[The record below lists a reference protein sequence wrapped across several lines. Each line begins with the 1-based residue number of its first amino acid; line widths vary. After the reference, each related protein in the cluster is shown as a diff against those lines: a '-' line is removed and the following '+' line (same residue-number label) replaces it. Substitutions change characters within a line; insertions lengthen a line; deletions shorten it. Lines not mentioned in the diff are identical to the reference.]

1 MEAAPAGENWT
12 VQITVDTHTL
22 PHTDFALEFI
32 GVFTSKGLRRGR
44 TNTFVYSP
52 ETTK

>member
-1 MEAAPAGENWT
+1 MEAAPAGVNWT
-12 VQITVDTHTL
+12 VQVTVVTHTL

-44 TNTFVYSP
+44 TNTFV
-52 ETTK
+52 